1 MNTTIESTAPKSAA
15 ARLRE
20 LNSVEKPAKS
30 GLIKLRQTLVE
41 KKTIMTHNA
50 SQITFEIPAW
60 VAARFG
66 TLHGPNIVWGWFQNA
81 QWLNDPD
88 HGEFTQARFIDAWAK
103 VMESKDRWMNRDK
116 VITLEYS
123 ITFKDWEADAL
134 WITAEFLGV
143 SREVL
148 LVGIMASEALARAPE
163 AAPKW
168 DDMAMIRAAQS
179 A

>member
-1 MNTTIESTAPKSAA
+1 MNTITEKKSAS

-30 GLIKLRQTLVE
+30 GTIRLRETLVD
-41 KKTIMTHNA
+41 KPTTMCHPARNLA
-50 SQITFEIPAW
+50 FEIPAW

-66 TLHGPNIVWGWFQNA
+66 DLHGPNIVWGWLKNA

-88 HGEFTQARFIDAWAK
+88 HGEFTQARFIDAWEK
-103 VMESKDRWMNRDK
+103 VMASKDRWMNRDK

-123 ITFKDWEADAL
+123 ITFKSWEADAL
-134 WITAEFLGV
+134 WMAAEFLGV

-163 AAPKW
+163 AAPAW
-168 DDMAMIRAAQS
+168 DDITMIRAAQGG
-179 A
+179 AA